1 MLLCIPFGT
10 VCYLWMI
17 FMVDYCVKLMGCGI
31 EADTANGGSSGKP
44 ELLLIS
50 IGLLIA
56 PDG

>member
-1 MLLCIPFGT
+1 
-10 VCYLWMI
+10 MI